1 MSTIISPV
9 TSNTYGGSYN
19 AAWGSIYDIEFEPQ
33 VWQEWY
39 QAYGKGF
46 LLFDWIQV
54 PGQTVSVKARTIT
67 SRTDQAIERAAL
79 LGTTGILTAGHAAGA
94 TRDFYLAASEYLDA
108 DGETATT
115 PYVRVG
121 DSIFID
127 PRYTNKDV
135 PTKWGV
141 MTVGTY
147 NAGTPTNGTIFP
159 YDITVTISANVPAGS
174 YVMVGPNNSGVG
186 GGQPGPRRSG
196 TTSSTF
202 YTAITAETAEI
213 KGGVNAEK
221 LYRNDLDK
229 SGRNVLW
236 SKAQVEAE
244 FLHRAGMDKEIFLGQ
259 VNSNTSNLV
268 VTDRDSASVAMRGTK
283 GLWHHVE
290 EDGME
295 QSYAAA
301 YDLAYFDQIKEY
313 LRSQGVTDTAVAILA
328 GSNLYK
334 QIENT
339 VLDYIKA
346 YSGGS
351 DLMAGYGS
359 VGATVQEF
367 KKNGITNQLCEV
379 VSFDNANSY
388 GVLDN
393 YFRDAGLVIPRSLAT
408 VSSTGMDIADY
419 YGNSAGDKVK
429 IPNVVLGYLNNNG
442 ENRTRMIH
450 RVAGVNGFGEP
461 AVDQYDDIRL
471 FIKSEYM
478 LIVNLANQMLKIV
491 KEGTF

>member
-1 MSTIISPV
+1 MSSNIITPV
-9 TSNTYGGSYN
+9 TSNTYGGAYN

-33 VWQEWY
+33 VWQKWH

-46 LLFDWIQV
+46 LVFDWLQI
-54 PGQTVSVKARTIT
+54 PGQTVSVKARNL
-67 SRTDQAIERAAL
+67 SSFTDQAIERAAL
-79 LGTTGILTAGHAAGA
+79 LGAAIAYSGHAAGA
-94 TRDFYLAASEYLDA
+94 TRDFKLAAAEYLDA
-108 DGETATT
+108 DGATETT
-115 PYVRVG
+115 PYVRRG
-121 DSIFID
+121 DSLFID

-135 PTKWGV
+135 PTKWFV
-141 MTVGTY
+141 KTVGAY
-147 NAGTPTNGTIFP
+147 GSGTPTAGTIFP
-159 YDITVTISANVPAGS
+159 YDTTVQLTADVPTAS
-174 YVMVGPNNSGVG
+174 YLMVGPNNHGVG
-186 GGQPGPRRSG
+186 TGQPSPRRSG
-196 TTSSTF
+196 ATSDTF

-259 VNSNTSNLV
+259 VNANTSNNVL
-268 VTDRDSASVAMRGTK
+268 TDGSANQAVRGTK
-283 GLWHHVE
+283 GLWHWVE
-290 EDGME
+290 SDGME
-295 QSYAAA
+295 QSYASS

-313 LRSQGVTDTAVAILA
+313 LRSQGVTDTKVAILA
-328 GSNLYK
+328 GSNLFK

-339 VLDYIKA
+339 ALDYIKA

-351 DLMAGYGS
+351 DLMNGYG
-359 VGATVQEF
+359 VGANIRSFT
-367 KKNGITNQLCEV
+367 KNGITNELCEV

-393 YFRDAGLVIPRSLAT
+393 YFRDAALVIPKSLAT
-408 VSSTGMDIADY
+408 VKSGDIEVDDM
-419 YGNSAGDKVK
+419 YGYSAGDKVK

-442 ENRTRMIH
+442 ENRTRMIGP
-450 RVAGVNGFGEP
+450 VAGVNGFGYP
-461 AVDQYDDIRL
+461 FTHQYDKVEL

>member
-1 MSTIISPV
+1 MSTIIQPV

-19 AAWGSIYDIEFEPQ
+19 ADWGSIYDIEFEPQ

-39 QAYGKGF
+39 QAFGKGF
-46 LLFDWIQV
+46 MVFDWLQI
-54 PGQTVSVKARTIT
+54 PGQTVNVKARNIDAF
-67 SRTDQAIERAAL
+67 TDQAIEKPAL
-79 LGTTGILTAGHAAGA
+79 LGAVIATSGHVAGA
-94 TRDFYLAASEYLDA
+94 TRDFTLAAAEYIDA
-108 DGETATT
+108 DASTETT

-121 DSIFID
+121 DSLYID

-141 MTVGTY
+141 ATVGTY
-147 NAGTPTNGTIFP
+147 NAGSPTAGTIFP
-159 YDITVTISANVPAGS
+159 YDNTVQVTVNVPTAS
-174 YVMVGPNNSGVG
+174 YLMVGPNNSGIG

-196 TTSSTF
+196 TTSNTF

-236 SKAQVEAE
+236 SKAQVETE

-259 VNSNTSNLV
+259 VNANTSNIV
-268 VTDRDSASVAMRGTK
+268 DTDRDSNSVARRGTK
-283 GLWHHVE
+283 GLWHWVE

-295 QSYAAA
+295 QSYASS

-313 LRSQGVTDTAVAILA
+313 LRSQGVTDAKVAILA
-328 GSNLYK
+328 GSNLFK
-334 QIENT
+334 QMENT
-339 VLDYIKA
+339 VLDYLKA
-346 YSGGS
+346 YSGGTDLKYS
-351 DLMAGYGS
+351 DYG
-359 VGATVQEF
+359 VGANILEF
-367 KKNGITNQLCEV
+367 QKNGITNQLCEV

-388 GVLDN
+388 GTLDN
-393 YFRDAGLVIPRSLAT
+393 YFRDAALVIPKSLAT
-408 VSSTGMDIADY
+408 VKSSGMATDDF
-419 YGNSAGDKVK
+419 YGYSAGDKVK
-429 IPNVVLGYLNNNG
+429 IPNVILGYLNNNG
-442 ENRTRMIH
+442 ENRTRMVH
-450 RVAGVNGFGEP
+450 PVAGVNGFGYP
-461 AVDQYDDIRL
+461 AVDQYDDVRL